1 MSGDLAGTVKPANE
15 TPLFLK
21 NVLHRD
27 ERTAKI
33 IKVFGSLFTLSRG
46 AAGEIQQGIS
56 EYLRFNYQEEIA
68 TALEA
73 AVEQYR
79 DSPTPFE
86 EAMQAL
92 RTSWDTAAKAFFA
105 IKVCEILKRVEPAWA
120 RRLRAVGQNLGLPE
134 SVLAFVG
141 AVVDPDF
148 AQTQPPSNRPVQFR
162 LGPTGSANCFCV
174 QDLPDILYIT
184 CWQNDFYVSAGRTG
198 ASLDG
203 KPVPASFAFRF
214 DLLGELRFGRFRLL
228 YRQLQ
233 LLQRWF
239 HQGTNG
245 VPKFCLKKEGNLVL
259 RRPSPESKDKTC
271 TLRPTWLAVT
281 EGGSERRVEWQDTL
295 EVDGTRTRAS
305 EVAEVI
311 LALSGAG
318 ESKDK
323 RTTSSCLLELDN
335 VGCNF
340 GKMRGLREI
349 SCVAAGGQMVAVMG
363 PSGCGKST
371 LLGTMIGSVPLT
383 AGVMKMNGVDL
394 SRLVK
399 ENPRLLGYVPQ
410 DNITFAT
417 LTVAENLSYGA
428 RLRLSEPTKSK
439 VDDCVSNVL
448 EEIDLKDRAT
458 VIVGDEDTKTLSGGQ
473 RKRVSL
479 GLELLTPKS
488 LLLLDEPTS
497 GLSSGDS
504 ERILRILRAR
514 ADAGALVFVV
524 IHQPSAELF
533 RLFDRLLLLDRGGV
547 AAFYG
552 DPLNARAY
560 LEKVAPVPSASDA
573 DEFDPGSLLAA
584 LEAPARQVD
593 GRTEERRMFD
603 PEYWKARY
611 DGFRRKH
618 FSPAPGAELTRS
630 PADEPLRAWLLRQMQ
645 ILFERSLRCKLRDH
659 LGLGIS
665 LVTAIFLGLVVG
677 KILSANPV
685 LKSNNLFVSFPFL
698 SSIVALFVGMSS
710 SITEV
715 LRERP
720 ILRRERLLKVNL
732 SLWLASKFATLVL
745 TDFVPIFLYTV
756 ISMYLLQVP
765 ESLWSY
771 LFYLWLVSAVGVALG
786 LAVSSVPNIKE
797 AAATNALPL
806 ILVPQLVLAGADPF
820 KFGDLQ
826 PLVLFP
832 VQVADAKLDAAKT
845 AGMVYQ
851 KSYTSNGKTKE
862 IHFLKTVPEV
872 AALMPSR
879 WAYEGLISLYTNHS
893 RWIGAEQVEFVYRA
907 WKNAATAAE
916 NNVAKSDEAKEIIH
930 SITGL
935 VGDLSRRSNDLSA
948 KYQTQFT
955 DQIFGNN
962 QASKI
967 WDRPHETLLVRFKA
981 IPFTSVLIATEWYN
995 AMVLALMAFLTLLVS
1010 RILLSSRAQ
1019 AVVPAIFG
1027 LVSDRISQIRRKLW
1041 SRAR

>member
-1 MSGDLAGTVKPANE
+1 MSGDLAGAVKTPHE
-15 TPLFLK
+15 TPLFLR

-33 IKVFGSLFTLSRG
+33 IKVFGSLFTVSRG
-46 AAGEIQQGIS
+46 GADEVHQGIV
-56 EYLRFNYQEEIA
+56 EYLQFNYQEEIA
-68 TALEA
+68 SALDA
-73 AVEQYR
+73 AVDQYR
-79 DSPTPFE
+79 DSPISFE

-92 RTSWDTAAKAFFA
+92 RTSWDIAGKAFFA
-105 IKVCEILKRVEPAWA
+105 IKVCEILKRVDPGWA
-120 RRLRAVGQNLGLPE
+120 RRLRSIGQNLGL
-134 SVLAFVG
+134 SDVVLNFVG
-141 AVVDPDF
+141 AAVDPNF
-148 AQTQPPSNRPVQFR
+148 NETQPPANRPVQFR
-162 LGPTGSANCFCV
+162 LAAAGSAHSFCV
-174 QDLPDILYIT
+174 QGIPATLYVT
-184 CWQNDFYVSAGRTG
+184 YWQNDFYVSAGSKG

-203 KPVPASFAFRF
+203 KPVPANFVFRF
-214 DLLGELRFGRFRLL
+214 DSLDELRFGRFRLL

-239 HQGTNG
+239 HQGTSG
-245 VPKFCLKKEGNLVL
+245 VPKFSLKKEGQLFL
-259 RRPSPESKDKTC
+259 RRPTERPGDRTC
-271 TLRPTWLAVT
+271 TLRPTSLAVT
-281 EGGSERRVEWQDTL
+281 EGAIERRYEWQDSL
-295 EVDGTRTRAS
+295 EFDGAETPVS

-318 ESKDK
+318 DSQDN
-323 RTTSSCLLELDN
+323 RTASSCLLELDN

-349 SCVAAGGQMVAVMG
+349 SCLAAGGQMVAVMG

-383 AGVMKMNGVDL
+383 AGMIKMNGVDL
-394 SRLVK
+394 SQLVR

-417 LTVAENLSYGA
+417 LTVAENLRYGA
-428 RLRLSEPTKSK
+428 RLRLAEPTKNR
-439 VDDCVSNVL
+439 VDDCVDNVL
-448 EEIDLKDRAT
+448 EEIDLKDRAG

-479 GLELLTPKS
+479 GLELLTAKS

-524 IHQPSAELF
+524 IHQPSVALF
-533 RLFDRLLLLDRGGV
+533 RLFDRLLLLDRGGL

-552 DPLNARAY
+552 DPLNARSY

-573 DEFDPGSLLAA
+573 EEFDPGSLLAA

-603 PEYWKARY
+603 PDYWKARF

-618 FSPAPGAELTRS
+618 VSPIPLPELTRS
-630 PADEPLRAWLLRQMQ
+630 PADQPLRGWLTRQML
-645 ILFERSLRCKLRDH
+645 ILFERSLKCKLRDH

-665 LVTAIFLGLVVG
+665 LVTAIFLGFVVG
-677 KILSANPV
+677 KILSSNPV

-698 SSIVALFVGMSS
+698 SSIVALFIGMSS

-720 ILRRERLLKVNL
+720 ILRREKLLQVNL
-732 SLWLASKFATLVL
+732 TLWLASKFATLVL
-745 TDFVPIFLYTV
+745 TDFVPILLYTV
-756 ISMYLLQVP
+756 ISMYLLQAP
-765 ESLWSY
+765 ESVWSY
-771 LFYLWLVSAVGVALG
+771 LFFLWLVVAVGVGLG

-806 ILVPQLVLAGADPF
+806 VLVPQLVLAGADPF

-826 PLVLFP
+826 PLVLFKQE
-832 VQVADAKLDAAKT
+832 VSSANLEAAKVT
-845 AGMVYQ
+845 GIVYDISSADG
-851 KSYTSNGKTKE
+851 KSETHY
-862 IHFLKTVPEV
+862 LKTVPEV
-872 AALMPSR
+872 AAFMPSR
-879 WAYEGLISLYTNHS
+879 WAYEGLIALYTNNS
-893 RWIGAEQVEFVYRA
+893 RWIAAEQVEYVYSG
-907 WKNAATAAE
+907 WKDAATDAE
-916 NNVAKSDEAKEIIH
+916 TKVATSDASKETIH
-930 SITGL
+930 AITGL
-935 VGDLSRRSNDLSA
+935 LGDLSRRSKELSA

-962 QASKI
+962 KNAKI
-967 WDRPHETLLVRFKA
+967 WDRPHESLLVRFKT
-981 IPFTSVLIATEWYN
+981 IPFTNTLISTEWYN
-995 AMVLALMAFLTLLVS
+995 AAVLALMTLLTLVLS
-1010 RILLSSRAQ
+1010 RALLSGWAQ
-1019 AVVPAIFG
+1019 AVVPAAFG
-1027 LVSDRISQIRRKLW
+1027 AVAGGISQIRAKLW

>member
-1 MSGDLAGTVKPANE
+1 MSGDLAGTVKAAHEPR
-15 TPLFLK
+15 LFPK
-21 NVLHRD
+21 NVLGD
-27 ERTAKI
+27 DRTAKI
-33 IKVFGSLFTLSRG
+33 IKLFGSLFTLGRG
-46 AAGEIQQGIS
+46 ATDDVQQGIS
-56 EYLRFNYQEEIA
+56 EYLHFNYQEDIA

-73 AVEQYR
+73 AVDQYR
-79 DSPTPFE
+79 DSPTQFE

-92 RTSWDTAAKAFFA
+92 RTSWDVAAKAFFA
-105 IKVCEILKRVEPAWA
+105 VKVCEILKRVDPGWS
-120 RRLRAVGQNLGLPE
+120 RRLRSIGQNLGLPD
-134 SVLAFVG
+134 VALTFVR

-148 AQTQPPSNRPVQFR
+148 AQTLPPVSRPVQFR
-162 LGPTGSANCFCV
+162 LGPAESLNCFCTE
-174 QDLPDILYIT
+174 DLPDVLHVTY
-184 CWQNDFYVSAGRTG
+184 WQNDFYVSAGRTG
-198 ASLDG
+198 SSLDG

-214 DLLGELRFGRFRLL
+214 DLLSELRFGRFRLL

-239 HQGTNG
+239 SQGTSG
-245 VPKFCLKKEGNLVL
+245 VPKFCLKKEGRLVL
-259 RRPSPESKDKTC
+259 RRPSDEATDKTC
-271 TLRPTWLAVT
+271 TLRPTWLAVVQA
-281 EGGSERRVEWQDTL
+281 GVERRVEWRDTL
-295 EVDGTRTRAS
+295 EIDGVSAQAS
-305 EVAEVI
+305 EIAEVI

-318 ESKDK
+318 DSKGK
-323 RTTSSCLLELDN
+323 RTASSCLLEMDN

-349 SCVAAGGQMVAVMG
+349 SCLAAGGQMVAVMG

-394 SRLVK
+394 ALLVK

-417 LTVAENLSYGA
+417 LTVSENLRYGA
-428 RLRLSEPTKSK
+428 RLRLSQPNKSV
-439 VDDCVSNVL
+439 VDDCVTNVL
-448 EEIDLKDRAT
+448 EEIDLKDREA

-560 LEKVAPVPSASDA
+560 LEKVAPVPTAAEA

-593 GRTEERRMFD
+593 GRTEEHRMFD
-603 PEYWKARY
+603 PEYWKARW
-611 DGFRRKH
+611 DAFRRKH
-618 FSPAPGAELTRS
+618 LSPIPAPELTRS
-630 PADEPLRAWLLRQMQ
+630 PADEPLQGWLVRQVQ

-677 KILSANPV
+677 KILSSNPI

-698 SSIVALFVGMSS
+698 SSIVALFIGMSS

-720 ILRRERLLKVNL
+720 ILRREKLLKVNL
-732 SLWLASKFATLVL
+732 TLWLAAKFATLVL
-745 TDFVPIFLYTV
+745 TDFIPIFLYSV

-765 ESLWSY
+765 ESLWTY
-771 LFYLWLVSAVGVALG
+771 LFYLWLISAVGVALG
-786 LAVSSVPNIKE
+786 LAISSVPNIKE

-806 ILVPQLVLAGADPF
+806 ILVPQLILAGADPF

-832 VQVADAKLDAAKT
+832 SQVAEANVETAKT
-845 AGMVYQ
+845 NGMIYQ
-851 KSYTSNGKTKE
+851 KSYTVDGKTKE
-862 IHFLKTVPEV
+862 KHFLKTVPEV

-893 RWIGAEQVEFVYRA
+893 RWIAAEQVEFVYRA
-907 WKNAATAAE
+907 WKNAATTAE
-916 NNVAKSDEAKEIIH
+916 NSVAKSDAAKEIIH
-930 SITGL
+930 SISGL
-935 VGDLSRRSNDLSA
+935 LSDLSRRSNEMSA
-948 KYQTQFT
+948 RYQTQFT

-962 QASKI
+962 KPLGI
-967 WDRPHETLLVRFKA
+967 WDRPHETLLVRFKT
-981 IPFTSVLIATEWYN
+981 IPFTSVLIPTEWYN
-995 AMVLALMAFLTLLVS
+995 AAVLALMTFLTLLVS
-1010 RILLSSRAQ
+1010 RILLSNWAQ
-1019 AVVPAIFG
+1019 AFVPAVFG
-1027 LVSDRISQIRRKLW
+1027 SISDRISQIQKRLW

>member
-1 MSGDLAGTVKPANE
+1 MSGDLADILKTVNE

-33 IKVFGSLFTLSRG
+33 IKLFGSLFAISRG
-46 AAGEIQQGIS
+46 AADDIQQGIS

-86 EAMQAL
+86 EALQAL
-92 RTSWDTAAKAFFA
+92 RTSWDVAAKAFFA
-105 IKVCEILKRVEPAWA
+105 IKVCEILRKVEPAWA
-120 RRLRAVGQNLGLPE
+120 RRLRAIGQNLGLPE
-134 SVLAFVG
+134 SVLGFVG
-141 AVVDPDF
+141 AVVDPGF
-148 AQTQPPSNRPVQFR
+148 AETQPPSNRPVQFR

-174 QDLPDILYIT
+174 RDLPDFLYIT

-203 KPVPASFAFRF
+203 KAVPPSFAFRF
-214 DLLGELRFGRFRLL
+214 DLLSELRFGRFRLL

-245 VPKFCLKKEGNLVL
+245 VPKFSLKKEGQLLL
-259 RRPSPESKDKTC
+259 RRPSEGSKEKTC
-271 TLRPTWLAVT
+271 TLKPTYLAIT
-281 EGGSERRVEWQDTL
+281 EGGGERRVEWQDRL
-295 EVDGTRTRAS
+295 EVDGTRTRAN

-318 ESKDK
+318 EAKGQRSA
-323 RTTSSCLLELDN
+323 SSCLLELDN

-371 LLGTMIGSVPLT
+371 LLGTMIGAVPLT
-383 AGVMKMNGVDL
+383 AGNMKMNGIDL

-428 RLRLSEPTKSK
+428 RLRLSEPTKSR
-439 VDDCVSNVL
+439 VDDCVNNVL

-552 DPLNARAY
+552 DPLHARAY

-611 DGFRRKH
+611 DGYRRRH
-618 FSPAPGAELTRS
+618 FSPAPGPELTRS
-630 PADEPLRAWLLRQMQ
+630 PADEPLHGWLLRQMQ

-665 LVTAIFLGLVVG
+665 LITAIFLGLVVG
-677 KILSANPV
+677 KILSSNPV
-685 LKSNNLFVSFPFL
+685 LKINNLFVSFPFL
-698 SSIVALFVGMSS
+698 SSIVALFIGMSS

-720 ILRRERLLKVNL
+720 ILRREKLLKVNL
-732 SLWLASKFATLVL
+732 TLWLGSKFATLVL

-765 ESLWSY
+765 ESLWGY
-771 LFYLWLVSAVGVALG
+771 LFFLWLVSAVGVALG
-786 LAVSSVPNIKE
+786 LAISSVPNIKE

-832 VQVADAKLDAAKT
+832 EQVAEAKVEAAQND
-845 AGMVYQ
+845 GMLYL
-851 KSYTSNGKTKE
+851 KSYTNNGKKTE
-862 IHFLKTVPEV
+862 IHFRKTVPEV

-893 RWIGAEQVEFVYRA
+893 RWIGAEQVEFIYQA
-907 WKNAATAAE
+907 WKNAATTAE
-916 NNVAKSDEAKEIIH
+916 NSVAKSEEAKDIIH
-930 SITGL
+930 SITAL
-935 VGDLSRRSNDLSA
+935 LGDISRRSKNLSD

-955 DQIFGNN
+955 DQIFGNDK
-962 QASKI
+962 ASKI
-967 WDRPHETLLVRFKA
+967 WDRPHETLLVRFKT
-981 IPFTSVLIATEWYN
+981 IPFTSVLMATEWYN
-995 AMVLALMAFLTLLVS
+995 AVVLALMAFITLLVS
-1010 RILLSSRAQ
+1010 RILLSSWAQ
-1019 AVVPAIFG
+1019 AVVPAMFG